1 MCYVAVS
8 TSEAAHAAPAGVPVR
23 IGPTG
28 SGKGLVVEHGGNA
41 MRLKPIGIALIRE
54 ENPDGLDNLRPGISQ
69 QISPR

>member
-8 TSEAAHAAPAGVPVR
+8 TPEAAHAAPAGVPVR

-41 MRLKPIGIALIRE
+41 MRLKPIGIALILRKTRT
-54 ENPDGLDNLRPGISQ
+54 GWIISVRVYLDR
-69 QISPR
+69 